1 MKLTNKDKNYL
12 ISIGYTNEDFSAIEF
27 ASDVMNYDLI
37 LIFKEKHKLNPQIRL
52 TRKQVI
58 GLLGRDKF
66 LSGLS
71 KATFH
76 NSAVRSNEG
85 LPNMEIYFNRR
96 EN

>member
-27 ASDVMNYDLI
+27 AANVMNYDLI
-37 LIFKEKHKLNPQIRL
+37 LLFKEKQKLNPQIRL
-52 TRKQVI
+52 TQKQAI
-58 GLLGRDKF
+58 GLLGRNKF

-71 KATFH
+71 RATFH

-85 LPNMEIYFNRR
+85 LPNMEVYFNRR
-96 EN
+96 EH